1 MDERKIPQR
10 LGWALFT
17 MALVTNGIEIGLGIY
32 AGMKLPAFASSNWF
46 GLGLTIIG
54 FYLCGFPLF
63 LLLTRRIPAPELA
76 REGLTLRET
85 CDIYLI
91 CMALGYAFSF
101 LGTLVNAVISSFTGI
116 ETLNPVA
123 EMAETAGMIPMAV
136 VAGIIAPIIEETVF
150 RGVILRRMLP
160 YGEKTAV
167 WFSAIAFGLL
177 HMNLYQFFYAVAIAV
192 VFGHVYVKTGSLRDT
207 IILHIMVNMTST
219 LVVPLISGVND
230 SLLGIFVLGIILSGM
245 SLWIKCRR
253 GITEET
259 MKRKEE
265 LLGLHESRIW
275 LNTGATAYCLLCI
288 AGMIY
293 SLI

>member
-10 LGWALFT
+10 LGWALF
-17 MALVTNGIEIGLGIY
+17 MMVLVTNGLEIGLGIY
-32 AGMKLPAFASSNWF
+32 AGIKLPSFASSNWF
-46 GLGLTIIG
+46 GLGLTVIG

-63 LLLTRRIPAPELA
+63 LLLTRRIPMMK
-76 REGLTLRET
+76 LTQEHLNLREI
-85 CDIYLI
+85 CDIYLV

-123 EMAETAGMIPMAV
+123 EMAETAGVIPMAI
-136 VAGIIAPIIEETVF
+136 VAGIIAPVIEETVF
-150 RGVILRRMLP
+150 RGVVLRGMLP

-207 IILHIMVNMTST
+207 VILHIMVNMTST
-219 LVVPLISGVND
+219 IVVPLITGISD
-230 SLLGIFVLGIILSGM
+230 SFLGIFVLGVILSGM

-259 MKRKEE
+259 VKRKEE

-275 LNTGATAYCLLCI
+275 LNTGSTAYCLLCI
-288 AGMIY
+288 AGMVY
-293 SLI
+293 SLM